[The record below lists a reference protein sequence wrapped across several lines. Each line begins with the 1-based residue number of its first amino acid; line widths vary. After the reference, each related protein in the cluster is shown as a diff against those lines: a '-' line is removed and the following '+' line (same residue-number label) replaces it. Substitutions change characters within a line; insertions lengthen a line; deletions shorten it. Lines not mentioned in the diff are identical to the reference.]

1 MSIIVQ
7 KFGGTSVA
15 DTERIKKVAERVV
28 RTRRAGYD
36 VVMVVSAR
44 GKTTDEL
51 YTLAYEIT
59 DSPAK
64 RELDMLVSTGEQISA
79 ALVAMA
85 VNALGEKAIS
95 FLAHQVH
102 IHTDSAH
109 QSARIRK
116 VDCERIVAALEERN
130 VVIVAGF
137 QGIDEKGNITT
148 LGRGGSDTTAV
159 ALAAALEA
167 EVCEIYTDVD
177 GVYTT
182 DPRIVPEAKK
192 VDSLSYDEMLELASL
207 GAGVLHNRSVEF
219 AKRYAVPIHV
229 RSSFSEEEGTRI
241 IEEVKK
247 MEDILVRAAALAKDE
262 AKLTIRGVPDKP
274 GIAAKICHSL
284 AEKNI
289 NIDMIVQNTSSD
301 NLTDFS
307 FTVSKAD
314 LDDASR
320 VTEEIRKEIGAKSVQ
335 ADEKIA
341 KLSVVGVGM
350 RSHVGV
356 AEKMFSALAEK
367 KINIQMIS
375 TSEIKI
381 SVVIDEERAEE
392 ALRAVHKAFE
402 LDK

>member
-1 MSIIVQ
+1 LGVVVQ

-15 DTERIKKVAERVV
+15 DSDQIKEVAARGV
-28 RTRRAGYD
+28 RARKAGYD

-51 YTLAYEIT
+51 YSLAYEIT
-59 DSPAK
+59 DTPAK

-85 VNALGEKAIS
+85 VHALGEKAIS
-95 FLAHQVH
+95 FLAHQVR

-116 VDCERIVAALEERN
+116 VDCQRILRSLEDGQI
-130 VVIVAGF
+130 VVVAGF

-182 DPRIVPEAKK
+182 DPRIVAEARKI
-192 VDSLSYDEMLELASL
+192 DALSYDEMLELASL

-219 AKRYAVPIHV
+219 AKRYAVVIHV
-229 RSSFSEEEGTRI
+229 RSSFSEEEGTKI
-241 IEEVKK
+241 VEEVKE
-247 MEDILVRAAALAKDE
+247 MEDILVRGAALAKDE
-262 AKLTIRGVPDKP
+262 AKLTIRGVPDRP
-274 GIAAKICHSL
+274 GIAAKICHDL

-314 LDDASR
+314 LNDACS
-320 VTEEIRKEIGAKSVQ
+320 VAEDIRKEIKARSVQ
-335 ADEKIA
+335 SDEKIA

-356 AEKMFSALAEK
+356 AEKMFSALAAK

-381 SVVIDEERAEE
+381 SVVIDDESAEE